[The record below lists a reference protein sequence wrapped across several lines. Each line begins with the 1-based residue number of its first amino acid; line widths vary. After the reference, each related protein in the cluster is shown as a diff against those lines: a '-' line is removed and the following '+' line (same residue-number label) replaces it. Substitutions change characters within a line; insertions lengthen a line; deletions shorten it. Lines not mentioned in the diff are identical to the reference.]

1 MFANKCMK
9 IQVFKDCTYRQNRV
23 SEVLTD
29 VRLSIYFSLRSWI
42 RCRII
47 WLEYSEV
54 CYLLCLDTQKNLL
67 NIFIVWYHKDLI
79 ICFLVQN
86 HFKFFTC
93 NFFLKIGI
101 HAMQCWTA
109 TMRHGVTRK
118 RSSKRLKHTQHL
130 FRKNLQSKDVI
141 DNIDIL
147 VTSRN
152 GDRKVM

>member
-9 IQVFKDCTYRQNRV
+9 IQVCKDCTYRQNRV

-54 CYLLCLDTQKNLL
+54 CYLLCLDMQKNLL

-93 NFFLKIGI
+93 NFFKKIGI

-118 RSSKRLKHTQHL
+118 RSSKRLKHTQNL